1 MKHAPAYGAVML
13 LLFFLLFCLP
23 GLAAQSEEMVLE
35 EESTEEVIHFAETEE
50 DLAEGYIVQVLYS
63 NRPSGVKRAPRLI
76 GSRLEGVN
84 RKLYAGLYE
93 GIVQAAAG
101 LRESTVFSFSF
112 EDLYEQRTFT
122 AEELGI
128 EAILVDGK
136 LCDEAK
142 EKAKSM
148 MTAPDYSAI
157 NRALLA
163 DCPYELYWFNKVD
176 GGMRISTSRSYRA
189 TSAALTVNG
198 TITISM
204 TVSQDYAAG
213 TYLLDTSYG
222 QAVTTAAETA
232 RSIAAQ
238 YADCADAEK
247 LLAYKNEI
255 CDRTAYYI
263 EAEEESISYG
273 NPWQLI
279 WVFDENAETRVTCE
293 GYAKA
298 FQYLCDLSSG
308 GVSVISVAGKMNG
321 ANHMWNI
328 AAMEDGRNYLID
340 VTNCDSGMAGYPD
353 GLFLA
358 GAVEGNVHAGYRF
371 FTGSRQLLYEY
382 AEETPFSA
390 DELKI
395 AYWSY
400 AQGGPPAPEFRALNT
415 LLYENEQ
422 ARFDYVD
429 AGYVYDEFTV
439 EIAFSDPSGEET
451 ALTELTMYLSGEDT
465 VWAYEPASLAPGSY
479 SFRFAGSRDGGASAW
494 TEQIAVQV
502 GAFEDLV
509 PTYRFSAD
517 VGYAGYRAAVRLDQ
531 HAEGIYVLETE
542 KEYPCQGQDALIPL
556 NGIGEQ
562 AYTLALLWNG
572 KMSAFGETAAITV
585 QDLPQD
591 GVLTVPEGTQVI
603 EEEAFRG
610 ISACGVVIPDS
621 VESIEEFAFADNE
634 SLRWVEMTAPVL
646 GEGAFA
652 NCPNAVFLL
661 SDMDW
666 GFRMGAPFLLQGTEA
681 DSLTG
686 EVENLEGGRNTEMTT
701 GNSALPPSGAWRE
714 GAKERRFSVFNC
726 KRKSYA

>member
-1 MKHAPAYGAVML
+1 MTEMKRAAACKAVIL
-13 LLFFLLFCLP
+13 LLSALLFCVP
-23 GLAAQSEEMVLE
+23 AFSAQAEEMTYE
-35 EESTEEVIHFAETEE
+35 EENAEEVILFAETEE
-50 DLAEGYIVQVLYS
+50 DLAEGYISQMLYS
-63 NRPSGVKRAPRLI
+63 RRTSGKKRAPRQV

-84 RKLYAGLYE
+84 RELYAGLYD

-101 LRESTVFSFSF
+101 LRESTVFPFSF

-148 MTAPDYSAI
+148 MTAPDFPAI

-176 GGMRISTSRSYRA
+176 GGMKISTSRSYRA

-198 TITISM
+198 TITVSM

-238 YADCADAEK
+238 YAGCGDAEK

-255 CDRTAYYI
+255 CGRTAYHA
-263 EAEEESISYG
+263 EAGEGEVPYG

-279 WVFDENAETRVTCE
+279 WVFDENPETRVTCE

-353 GLFLA
+353 ELFLA
-358 GAVEGNVHAGYRF
+358 GAEEGSVIAGYRF
-371 FTGSRQLLYEY
+371 SAGSRSLIYQYE
-382 AEETPFSA
+382 ENTPFFA

-400 AQGGPPAPEFRALNT
+400 AAGGPPVPEFRAMKA

-429 AGYVYDEFTV
+429 AGYAYEEFTA
-439 EIAFSDPSGEET
+439 EITFAD
-451 ALTELTMYLSGEDT
+451 LSGEDT
-465 VWAYEPASLAPGSY
+465 VLSELTVYLQGEDPVWAYEPASLAPGSY

-494 TEQIAVQV
+494 TEPIAVQV
-502 GAFEDLV
+502 AAFEELV

-517 VGYAGYRAAVRLDQ
+517 TGYAGYQAAVRLDCP
-531 HAEGIYVLETE
+531 AEGVYVMETE
-542 KEYPCQGQDALIPL
+542 QEYPCQGQDALIPL
-556 NGIGEQ
+556 TEVGEQ
-562 AYTLALLWNG
+562 EYTLALIWHG
-572 KMSAFGETAAITV
+572 KTSAFGETKAVSV
-585 QDLPQD
+585 QDRPK
-591 GVLTVPEGTQVI
+591 GVTLTVPAGVQVI

-610 ISACGVVIPDS
+610 VCACGVVIPDS
-621 VESIEEFAFADNE
+621 VNTIEAYAFADNE
-634 SLRWVEMTAPVL
+634 SLRWVEMDAPTL
-646 GEGAFA
+646 AEGAFD

-661 SDMDW
+661 SDMEE
-666 GFRMGAPFLLQGTEA
+666 GFRRDAPFLVRMPESDPLTGSTESLEEGTE
-681 DSLTG
+681 
-686 EVENLEGGRNTEMTT
+686 
-701 GNSALPPSGAWRE
+701 SGSDFWP
-714 GAKERRFSVFNC
+714 
-726 KRKSYA
+726 